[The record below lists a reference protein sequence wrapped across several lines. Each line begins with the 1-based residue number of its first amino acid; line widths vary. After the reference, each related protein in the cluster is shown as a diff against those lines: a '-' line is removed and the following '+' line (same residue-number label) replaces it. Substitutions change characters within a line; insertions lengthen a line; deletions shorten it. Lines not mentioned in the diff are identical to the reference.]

1 MKYNFTQ
8 LIVGSLLGLLSLL
21 AFFSTSTTHANN
33 DLLNKA
39 FDEAKKYDYI
49 INPGNDKEAVGGQ
62 VFNPTVDISLNDN
75 FGKGCF
81 IGGKED
87 SVDLRRRYCEEK
99 LWFDWNVEISP
110 GNGAGLGKGCF
121 EKPADGG
128 KYIKKNIS
136 QDDLRAYCENDL
148 KWDYNITAIGI
159 ELKEPYYIRITK
171 LILRV
176 MIAISVSIIIF
187 AGISYALAFGDPN
200 KQKKAQD
207 MVMYALLGVLLA
219 LGALAIIQLTL
230 TLTKST
236 LSL

>member
-8 LIVGSLLGLLSLL
+8 LIVGSLLGLFSLL
-21 AFFSTSTTHANN
+21 AFFSITYANN

-99 LWFDWNVEISP
+99 TLIWLE
-110 GNGAGLGKGCF
+110 CR
-121 EKPADGG
+121 
-128 KYIKKNIS
+128 NIP
-136 QDDLRAYCENDL
+136 R
-148 KWDYNITAIGI
+148 
-159 ELKEPYYIRITK
+159 
-171 LILRV
+171 
-176 MIAISVSIIIF
+176 
-187 AGISYALAFGDPN
+187 
-200 KQKKAQD
+200 
-207 MVMYALLGVLLA
+207 
-219 LGALAIIQLTL
+219 
-230 TLTKST
+230 
-236 LSL
+236 